1 MKQKLT
7 ITLEFTDFNE
17 FIAFQSVLKNFK
29 NNEVNIQKEPQDSV
43 QPNKHKRGRHKK
55 SQETN
60 MSQSVIKNDIY
71 NKNKCVIYIHKR
83 FGNKYSNQYLNLY
96 DKCPECA
103 NTYYQILLSNDV
115 NTADKYYNKWYNNF
129 RHKKPYK
136 CKNPRM
142 KHFLELAEYDT
153 LNDAIKNKKKDEYVY
168 ICRVTLHKK
177 IYDEFPKKYYCLNPE
192 LISKDKVLS
201 TIRHNWLMSYNEKYN
216 ENKADYRIR
225 ENLFREKT
233 NRNFQS
239 CICVK
244 TLC

>member
-1 MKQKLT
+1 MNQKII
-7 ITLEFTDFNE
+7 ITLEFTDINE

-29 NNEVNIQKEPQDSV
+29 NNEINIQKEHQDSV
-43 QPNKHKRGRHKK
+43 RPNKRKRGRPKK
-55 SQETN
+55 QQETITV
-60 MSQSVIKNDIY
+60 QPQQIIKNDKS
-71 NKNKCVIYIHKR
+71 KNVIYIHKN
-83 FGNKYSNQYLNLY
+83 FGNKYSNQYLTLY
-96 DKCPECA
+96 DICPECA

-115 NTADKYYNKWYNNF
+115 NKADKYYNKWSNNV
-129 RHKKPYK
+129 RYKKPYK

-142 KHFLELAEYDT
+142 KHFLKLTEYNT

-177 IYDEFPKKYYCLNPE
+177 IYDEFPKKYYCLNHE

-216 ENKADYRIR
+216 ENKSDYRIR

-244 TLC
+244 KLC